1 MLFFKNIISIKIKLV
16 LILFFL
22 STSVAFSQK
31 NLSKANRYYDLNMF
45 VDAIPL
51 YLLASKEG
59 NKESKELALVRL
71 ANCYRITGEFE
82 LAEKTYK
89 TIVKNKKTAPV
100 NFLNYGLA
108 LKGSSKYEEAAEIF
122 KKYKQVNPSDK
133 MADVY
138 VKSCEIAQHWLDEP
152 VTMDVKNIQSAN
164 SAVPDFSST
173 YFDKGIIFSSSREG
187 SKKKIISFKGG
198 TEEAALD
205 FYYLDLSLPAD
216 SAVLPKPLVGLN
228 TFLHEGPASFDKEQ
242 KTVYFTRMIT
252 GSRDKQTN
260 TILKTLHIMMS
271 RKDTAGKWIP
281 AVSAFPFNSSAYS
294 IGHPSLSSD
303 GKRLYFMSDMPGGL
317 GGTDIYYSE
326 LSSDSIWGNP
336 VNLGD
341 SINTFGNELYPFIHN
356 NKTLYF
362 SSNTHPG
369 MGGLDIFYSTLKDTS
384 WSLPINLKPP
394 INTLGDDFSYVRD
407 PLFNRGFLS
416 SDRFNGL
423 GLDDIY
429 SFVETAPLNITL
441 NGQQL
446 ELDDQTFYDGIIF
459 KVFNESTQEETPLL
473 SKSGKYKM
481 VLEENVQYTLS
492 ARKNGF
498 KYDKVGIKYQR
509 NLRNNHLD
517 LVITPQEKNVKING
531 FLYEFSKVDSLGHVS
546 GNTISNANVI
556 LKEDEGQIAK
566 MISSSMGAFSFN
578 HELEPKK
585 TYKVISQKEV
595 NSNSNQT
602 ILFNGK
608 VLSSDKLLKN
618 ALVKLFN
625 NNRLQEDLKSDMD
638 GNFSFN
644 LSQESA
650 NYKLFVTK
658 NGYDNFETEFSTSG
672 YTVNDTIK
680 KDIELKAKPLVPLKG
695 IVKSKGEFVSNAQVA
710 LYADVSQIK
719 TRVTDDTGH
728 FSFSLLNDASY
739 AISISKKGYFIK
751 KVDVS
756 FEETNQ
762 AGELILDIEL
772 DSLKLNQVIT
782 FNVFYEPNKADVSKS
797 SVKELDKL
805 ISFLQ
810 SNPNVSIEV
819 SAHTDS
825 KGNEQY
831 NLKLSQDRAN
841 MVALYLYFE
850 GGIEKK
856 RVISKGYG
864 ESKPIIIDAKT
875 EEEHNKN
882 RRTEIKVLQY

>member
-1 MLFFKNIISIKIKLV
+1 MFVIKNNVLIRIKLV
-16 LILFFL
+16 LLLTVF
-22 STSVAFSQK
+22 SAGMAFSQK

-45 VDAIPL
+45 NDAVPL

-100 NFLNYGLA
+100 NFLNYALA

-133 MADVY
+133 MCDVY
-138 VKSCEIAQHWLDEP
+138 IKSCQMAQQWLDEP
-152 VTMDVKNIQSAN
+152 VNMDVKNIQNAN
-164 SAVPDFSST
+164 SLVPDFSAV
-173 YFDKGIIFSSSREG
+173 YFDQGILFSSSREG

-205 FYYLDLSLPAD
+205 FYALDLSKPVD
-216 SAVLPKPLVGLN
+216 SVVIAKPLDVLN
-228 TFLHEGPASFDKEQ
+228 TYLHEGPACFDKNQE
-242 KTVYFTRMIT
+242 TIYFTRMIT
-252 GSRDKQTN
+252 GERDKQTN
-260 TILKTLHIMMS
+260 TILKTLHIMVS
-271 RKDTAGKWIP
+271 KKDSSGKWSP
-281 AVSAFPFNSSAYS
+281 AISAFPFNSSSYS
-294 IGHPSLSSD
+294 IGHPSLSDD
-303 GKRLYFMSDMPGGL
+303 GKKLYFMSDMPGGK

-326 LSSDSIWGNP
+326 LSPDTIWGNP

-341 SINTFGNELYPFIHN
+341 SINTFGNELYPFIYHGN
-356 NKTLYF
+356 VLYF

-369 MGGLDIFYSTLKDTS
+369 MGGLDVFYSTYIDTS
-384 WSLPINLKPP
+384 WSAPVNMKPP
-394 INTLGDDFSYVRD
+394 VNTIADDFSFIRD
-407 PLFNRGFLS
+407 TSFNRGFLS

-429 SFVETAPLNITL
+429 SFVEIAPINLCI

-446 ELDDQTFYDGIIF
+446 EIDDQTFYDGVVF
-459 KVFNESTQEETPLL
+459 KVLNEKSQEETLL
-473 SKSGKYKM
+473 VSKAKKYRM
-481 VLEENVQYTLS
+481 VLEENTDYTLS

-498 KYDKVGIKYQR
+498 KYDKVGLKLTR
-509 NLRNNHLD
+509 NTRDSYVNLL
-517 LVITPQEKNVKING
+517 ITPQEKNIKVNG
-531 FLYEFSKVDSLGHVS
+531 ILYYNSNVDSLGMVI
-546 GNTISNANVI
+546 GKPTNNVNVV
-556 LKEDEGQIAK
+556 LKEEGSQIAK
-566 MISSSMGAFSFN
+566 TNSNTKGVFIFN

-585 TYKVISQKEV
+585 NYLLNASKEFEA
-595 NSNSNQT
+595 NKIEN
-602 ILFNGK
+602 ILINGIVSCNK
-608 VLSSDKLLKN
+608 KALKN
-618 ALVKLFN
+618 AQVKLMN
-625 NNRLQEDLKSDMD
+625 NNKFQEDLKTDMD

-644 LSQESA
+644 LSPEVE
-650 NYKLFVTK
+650 NYKIMITK
-658 NGYDNFETEFSTSG
+658 NGYENYESPITTAGLS
-672 YTVNDTIK
+672 VNDTLK
-680 KDIELKAKPLVPLKG
+680 KEIELIAKPLVPLKG

-719 TRVTDDTGH
+719 TRVTDDLGN

-756 FEETNQ
+756 FEETNS
-762 AGELILDIEL
+762 AGEIILDIEL

-875 EEEHNKN
+875 EEEHNSN